1 MEQLKARYYDN
12 ETKEYYDSEAAKA
25 GVRQERERKK
35 RIAKEVGETA
45 TRDEKLKDIDEILD
59 EIDEVLE
66 ENAETFVSSYIQK
79 GGQ

>member
-1 MEQLKARYYDN
+1 MGTFWSGDIPHHATHGRTRSK
-12 ETKEYYDSEAAKA
+12 T